1 MKQIDVN
8 QKWIHYI
15 ETLMETTNSEYN
27 KASLSI
33 MHNALCSYTQYLIE
47 QEEDVEYGN

>member
-8 QKWIHYI
+8 QQWIHYI
-15 ETLMETTNSEYN
+15 ETLIKTTNSDYN

-47 QEEDVEYGN
+47 QEDEMNYE